1 MKKQEATAINMAKFI
16 KAQLLILLEKL
27 NELDLDERANECEQ
41 LHDLAEQLH
50 RHLREQLEPES

>member
-41 LHDLAEQLH
+41 LHDL
-50 RHLREQLEPES
+50 EPLTKPS

>member
-16 KAQLLILLEKL
+16 KAQSLILLGKL

-50 RHLREQLEPES
+50 SNLREQLEPES